1 MPKIKPRLGESL
13 HKIHYFLLNFSLK
26 VNLSHNFHTSCI
38 AA

>member
-1 MPKIKPRLGESL
+1 L
-13 HKIHYFLLNFSLK
+13 HKIHYSLPNFFLK